1 MDPSGH
7 EDRVCGYS
15 KQMSCL
21 EAAGPWS
28 PVLLNPRGSEGCRLE
43 MRALAVA
50 QVDRAWE
57 VRATPQVTKV
67 RQRCQ
72 NGLPP
77 A

>member
-1 MDPSGH
+1 MKTESVVTVNKCPAWRLLAHGL
-7 EDRVCGYS
+7 
-15 KQMSCL
+15 QFCL
-21 EAAGPWS
+21 TPG
-28 PVLLNPRGSEGCRLE
+28 GSEGCRLE
-43 MRALAVA
+43 TRALAVA